1 MTVGQAVA
9 ASAARPDV
17 FHAYSR
23 NSTADA
29 THQPEDLVDGGVACA
44 NPTLYAFAMARHLY
58 KYEKI
63 RILSLGTTHRPF
75 EMFKPSAFSQDSEYI
90 ERGAMMENQMAYTA
104 DYFVSYNDYW
114 QLETTTN
121 VDGQSTTV
129 GKLSPDYLRVD
140 GVSTTAILDG
150 SDTSTTAQAALKAE
164 AAKLWTDHGAAIQ
177 TMLQQIID
185 EKAAKEGWT
194 SI

>member
-1 MTVGQAVA
+1 M
-9 ASAARPDV
+9 
-17 FHAYSR
+17 
-23 NSTADA
+23 
-29 THQPEDLVDGGVACA
+29 
-44 NPTLYAFAMARHLY
+44 
-58 KYEKI
+58 
-63 RILSLGTTHRPF
+63 
-75 EMFKPSAFSQDSEYI
+75 
-90 ERGAMMENQMAYTA
+90 
-104 DYFVSYNDYW
+104 
-114 QLETTTN
+114 ETTTN

-140 GVSTTAILDG
+140 GVSTTAILNG